1 VWYVVFRDRKPGV
14 YDSWRICSEYVIDFS
29 GATFQS
35 YSTRMQAEEAYVAF
49 LDHQDELRKSEQVTQ
64 KTEDVTKKWCWKD

>member
-1 VWYVVFRDRKPGV
+1 VFRGRKPKV
-14 YDSWRICSEYVIDFS
+14 YDSLGVYSEYVVDFS

-35 YSTRMQAEEAYVAF
+35 YSIRMQVKEAYVAF

-64 KTEDVTKKWCWKD
+64 MEDDVAMKWC

>member
-1 VWYVVFRDRKPGV
+1 VFRGRKPKV
-14 YDSWRICSEYVIDFS
+14 YDSLGVYSEYVVGFS

-35 YSTRMQAEEAYVAF
+35 YSIRMQVKEAYVAF

-64 KTEDVTKKWCWKD
+64 MEEDVVTKWC

>member
-1 VWYVVFRDRKPGV
+1 VFRDRKPKV
-14 YDSWRICSEYVIDFS
+14 YDSLGVYSEYVVGFS

-35 YSTRMQAEEAYVAF
+35 YSIRMQVKEAYVAF

-64 KTEDVTKKWCWKD
+64 MEEDVATKWC